1 MFLNIRYINE
11 KCLPIII
18 LVRSNYSVIISMW
31 TLIISQTIVLHCVQT
46 LITPIKLAVIIVC
59 GMESNS
65 SLYNSLELR
74 CLMNPQYSQLLT
86 LSVLKSL
93 KLITLSTTLLL
104 RQDHWHWTWLGSA
117 VNHINAFITPLLT
130 LPDLTPSLLLLN
142 IAQRDRQTARLL
154 SHNKQGTQDDSKRY

>member
-11 KCLPIII
+11 KCLPITI

-65 SLYNSLELR
+65 SLYNSLELS
-74 CLMNPQYSQLLT
+74 CLMNP
-86 LSVLKSL
+86 
-93 KLITLSTTLLL
+93 
-104 RQDHWHWTWLGSA
+104 
-117 VNHINAFITPLLT
+117 
-130 LPDLTPSLLLLN
+130 N
-142 IAQRDRQTARLL
+142 IA
-154 SHNKQGTQDDSKRY
+154 NY